1 MKLQERVS
9 LFQQRLQQVIEHSG
23 LNRSGFATSI
33 RVDRSTL
40 SQLLA
45 ADNVRLPRADTVAA
59 IAEVHQVSIDWLLGL
74 TQEGSLGAD
83 MMPEAFQ
90 VDDYANSIFEKNLEW
105 HREARGYKVRY
116 VPTTLPDLLKT
127 EAVAEYEFNRYGS
140 GKVDQSVRDNQ
151 LLLLQQRH
159 PGSELET
166 CMSLQQLET
175 FAAGQGIWQGLA
187 AGDRRAQLERMI
199 ELNDELYPGFR
210 WYLFDG
216 KQTYSASFTIF
227 GPMRATLFLG
237 HLYVIVNSIQ
247 QIRKL
252 TERFDD
258 LIRIATVHPHE
269 IPDFLQQLLQRCNEP
284 MKQQISP

>member
-1 MKLQERVS
+1 MKLQERVA
-9 LFQQRLQQVIEHSG
+9 LFQERLQQTIDASG
-23 LNRSGFATSI
+23 LNRSAFAGSI
-33 RVDRSTL
+33 GVDRSTL

-45 ADNVRLPRADTVAA
+45 ADNVRLPRADTVVS

-74 TQEGSLGAD
+74 TQEGPMGAD
-83 MMPEAFQ
+83 MLPEALQ
-90 VDDYANSIFEKNLEW
+90 VDNFSSSIFEKNLEW

-127 EAVAEYEFNRYGS
+127 EAVAEYEFNRYGA

-166 CMSLQQLET
+166 CMSIQHLDS
-175 FAAGQGIWQGLA
+175 FALGQGIWQGLDPVA
-187 AGDRRAQLERMI
+187 RREQLERMI

-210 WYLFDG
+210 WFLFDG

-227 GPMRATLFLG
+227 GPLRASLFLG
-237 HLYVIVNSIQ
+237 HLYVIVNSIE

-258 LIRIATVHPHE
+258 LIRMAKVHPNE
-269 IPDFLQQLLQRCNEP
+269 IQAYLEQLLQQSR
-284 MKQQISP
+284 

>member
-1 MKLQERVS
+1 LKLQERVA
-9 LFQQRLQQVIEHSG
+9 LFQDRLQQVISHSG
-23 LNRSGFATSI
+23 LNRSAFASSI

-45 ADNVRLPRADTVAA
+45 ADNVRLPRADTVAS

-74 TQEGSLGAD
+74 TQEGTMGAD
-83 MMPEAFQ
+83 ILPEAIQ
-90 VDDYANSIFEKNLEW
+90 VDEYSTDIFDKNLEW
-105 HREARGYKVRY
+105 HREACGYKIRY

-127 EAVAEYEFNRYGS
+127 EAVAEHEFDRYGA

-166 CMSLQQLET
+166 CMPLQHLES
-175 FAAGQGIWQGLA
+175 FAAGQGIWRGFSRSH
-187 AGDRRAQLERMI
+187 RRAQLERMI

-216 KQTYSASFTIF
+216 KQTYSSSFTIF
-227 GPMRATLFLG
+227 GPLRATLFLG
-237 HLYVIVNSIQ
+237 HLYVVVNSISH
-247 QIRKL
+247 IRKL
-252 TERFDD
+252 IDRFDD
-258 LIRIATVHPHE
+258 LIRLAQVHPHE
-269 IPDFLQQLLQRCNEP
+269 IRACLEDLLTKSR
-284 MKQQISP
+284 